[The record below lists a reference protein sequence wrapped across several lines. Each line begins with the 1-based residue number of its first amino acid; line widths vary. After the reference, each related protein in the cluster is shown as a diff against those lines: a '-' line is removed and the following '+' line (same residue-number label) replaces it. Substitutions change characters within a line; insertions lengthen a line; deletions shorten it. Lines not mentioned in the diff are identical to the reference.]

1 MALSRYPRS
10 KGRADRGIEPLPS
23 FCRVLPAFCQPT
35 RREVSHAGCERPFA
49 HVCAPTQSSV
59 DIPVDLNLDGN
70 SLLVSLLIGCV
81 GFVCFAYGKRQQRLP
96 QMVAGVLL
104 CVYPYFVSNL
114 MLMAA
119 IAVAILV
126 LLGVAVRLGA

>member
-1 MALSRYPRS
+1 
-10 KGRADRGIEPLPS
+10 
-23 FCRVLPAFCQPT
+23 
-35 RREVSHAGCERPFA
+35 
-49 HVCAPTQSSV
+49 
-59 DIPVDLNLDGN
+59 VDLNLN
-70 SLLVSLLIGCV
+70 ANALLVSLVIGCV
-81 GFVCFAYGKRQQRLP
+81 GFVCFAYGKRQQRFP

-114 MLMAA
+114 MLMAG